1 MDSSTKKMLYY
12 GGGAILVGAVA
23 FFVYSFFK
31 KDEIVVG
38 NTSVSLGS
46 DESETNTTATGGFK
60 APKIDFSEGITYEQ
74 TPLKDLW
81 NKIK

>member
-1 MDSSTKKMLYY
+1 MDSNTKKMLYY

-38 NTSVSLGS
+38 NTALSLGE
-46 DESETNTTATGGFK
+46 DETESTSIGFK
-60 APKIDFSEGITYEQ
+60 SPKIEFAEGIKFEQ

-81 NKIK
+81 NKLK

>member
-38 NTSVSLGS
+38 NTTLSLGQ
-46 DESETNTTATGGFK
+46 DEEEPTPTGDFK
-60 APKIDFSEGITYEQ
+60 SPKTDFSEGINWTP
-74 TPLKDLW
+74 TPLSELW

>member
-1 MDSSTKKMLYY
+1 MDANTKKMLYY

-38 NTSVSLGS
+38 NTAISV
-46 DESETNTTATGGFK
+46 DEDKEAVTSPTGGFK
-60 APKIDFSEGITYEQ
+60 ASQISSEGINWTP
-74 TPLKDLW
+74 TPLSQLW
-81 NKIK
+81 KKIK

>member
-1 MDSSTKKMLYY
+1 MDANTKKMLYY

-38 NTSVSLGS
+38 NTTLSLGE
-46 DESETNTTATGGFK
+46 DEVESTTTGGFK
-60 APKIDFSEGITYEQ
+60 APQISEGINWTP
-74 TPLKDLW
+74 TPLSELW
-81 NKIK
+81 NKLK

>member
-1 MDSSTKKMLYY
+1 MDSNTKKMLYY

-38 NTSVSLGS
+38 NTSVSLDK
-46 DESETNTTATGGFK
+46 DEAESTSTGFQS
-60 APKIDFSEGITYEQ
+60 PKIEFAEGIKFEQ

-81 NKIK
+81 NKLK

>member
-1 MDSSTKKMLYY
+1 MDSNTKKMLYY

-38 NTSVSLGS
+38 NTSVSLDK
-46 DESETNTTATGGFK
+46 DETESTTTGGFK
-60 APKIDFSEGITYEQ
+60 APKIDFSEGINYEQ

-81 NKIK
+81 NKLK

>member
-1 MDSSTKKMLYY
+1 MDSNTKKMLYY

-38 NTSVSLGS
+38 NTSVSLGE
-46 DESETNTTATGGFK
+46 DETESTTTGGFQS
-60 APKIDFSEGITYEQ
+60 PKIEFAEGIKFEQ

-81 NKIK
+81 NKLK

>member
-1 MDSSTKKMLYY
+1 MDSGTKKILYY

-38 NTSVSLGS
+38 STSVSLGE
-46 DESETNTTATGGFK
+46 DDTETSPTGGFK
-60 APKIDFSEGITYEQ
+60 SPKVEFAEGINFEQ

-81 NKIK
+81 NKLK

>member
-1 MDSSTKKMLYY
+1 MDSNTKKMLYY

-31 KDEIVVG
+31 KDEIVIG
-38 NTSVSLGS
+38 NTALSLGE
-46 DESETNTTATGGFK
+46 DETESTTTGGFK
-60 APKIDFSEGITYEQ
+60 APKIDFSEGINYEQ

-81 NKIK
+81 NKLK

>member
-1 MDSSTKKMLYY
+1 MDSNTKKILYY

-31 KDEIVVG
+31 KDELVLG
-38 NTSVSLGS
+38 NTALSLG
-46 DESETNTTATGGFK
+46 EEEPTEGTTTGGFI
-60 APKIDFSEGITYEQ
+60 APKIKFSEGIKYEQ

-81 NKIK
+81 NKLK

>member
-1 MDSSTKKMLYY
+1 MDSNTKKMLYY

-31 KDEIVVG
+31 RDEFVLG
-38 NTSVSLGS
+38 NTSVTIG
-46 DESETNTTATGGFK
+46 DSEVDNSSQTGGFK
-60 APKIDFSEGITYEQ
+60 PPKEEFSGNINWTP
-74 TPLKDLW
+74 TPLSELW